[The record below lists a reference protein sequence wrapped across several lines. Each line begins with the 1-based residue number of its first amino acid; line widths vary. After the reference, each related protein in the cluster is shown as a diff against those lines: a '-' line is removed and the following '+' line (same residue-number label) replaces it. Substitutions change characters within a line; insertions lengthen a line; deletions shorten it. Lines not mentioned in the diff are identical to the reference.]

1 MANYTQHYQLH
12 QWEPN
17 DNFLRTDFN
26 TDFEKIDTALDALQT
41 AVEGKCQVVSG
52 SYTGDG
58 TENRSFD
65 LGFAPSALLLETSTG
80 ARGNGINA
88 IAGLALPGLSVH
100 DGAIGLTETGFSLN
114 HDNKYHAVNGVGET
128 FYYLAFQQK

>member
-1 MANYTQHYQLH
+1 MANYTQHYRLH

-26 TDFEKIDTALDALQT
+26 TDLEKIDTALDTLQT
-41 AVEGKCQVVSG
+41 ALEGKSGFVSG
-52 SYTGDG
+52 SYAGDG
-58 TENRSFD
+58 AESRSFN
-65 LGFAPSALLLETSTG
+65 LGFAPTALLLETSTG

-100 DGAIGLTETGFSLN
+100 DGAITLTETGFSLN
-114 HDNKYHAVNGVGET
+114 HDNKYHVVNGAADT
-128 FYYLAFQQK
+128 YYYLAFQ